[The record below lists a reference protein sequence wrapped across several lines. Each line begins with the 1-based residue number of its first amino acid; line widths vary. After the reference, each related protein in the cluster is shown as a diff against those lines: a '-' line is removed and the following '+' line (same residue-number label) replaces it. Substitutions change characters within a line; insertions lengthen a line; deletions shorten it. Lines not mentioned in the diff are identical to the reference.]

1 MNKAIFWDSDG
12 TLIYGNESFA
22 FSLVKAC
29 EEVGCHINIDD
40 SRKLMRS
47 ICSWYVPEYDHS
59 GRNGEEWWGDLLD
72 KIGQFCRARNI
83 EDERIAKIGELF
95 RKYVIEY
102 DYQTYDDALEVL
114 QYFSEHGFKNYIIS
128 NNFPELG
135 QVFKNLGLD
144 KYISG
149 YTTSASAGYE
159 KPDINIY
166 NQAMRAAGYP
176 DVCYMIGDNPKT
188 DYAGG
193 LAAGMKPVLVHNED
207 AGCECSCAKL
217 VDLKNIIIE

>member
-22 FSLVKAC
+22 YSLVKAC

-47 ICSWYVPEYDHS
+47 I
-59 GRNGEEWWGDLLD
+59 G
-72 KIGQFCRARNI
+72 
-83 EDERIAKIGELF
+83 
-95 RKYVIEY
+95 
-102 DYQTYDDALEVL
+102 
-114 QYFSEHGFKNYIIS
+114 
-128 NNFPELG
+128 
-135 QVFKNLGLD
+135 

-217 VDLKNIIIE
+217 IDLKNIIIE